1 MISYSDYY
9 SVFIQAVIPCWG
21 ELLGAFFMA
30 VMTNILNNRTTH
42 SLGLRLLS
50 VGFWTIVIRDIM
62 GIALRL
68 APDFD
73 IAVQFPA
80 ETTDTWTAVLTSLA
94 TACFLCGAFK
104 NLRLYFSPLFFVGVV
119 TLILS
124 GISVLGPQY
133 EPMQWIGEHLPPIYL
148 MLAFFMVAVSFYLG
162 SARQNKTLRIMG
174 SGFVVLSVCYGYQV
188 FDLLA
193 YVQAS
198 LLTFYTL
205 TVILSLAA
213 QVRLLDTYTDDLQQK
228 LDTEEQSKREMWQI
242 LPFPIVVSRL
252 RDDAILY
259 MNPICCQVFGI
270 TDTDAMLETRFSDYF
285 VETTKRMD
293 LLNDLRQNRIVQ
305 SFEVQIKSPNQEE
318 PIWIALTSHITTWK
332 KEMVIFSTFQDI
344 TQQKKMIT
352 RLGKQAS
359 TDPLTGLYNRRQF
372 EILANQNLASARRY
386 NTSYAVGMLDIDFFK
401 KVNDTYGHEAGDKVL
416 KNLADTIK
424 KTLRQSDIVARYGG
438 EEIVIFFV
446 HTPPSESYVAAEH
459 VRKAVAEMNT
469 VVDGQSIPVTVSIGI
484 SDCQNMDLEAL
495 IKQADEAL
503 YYSKEN
509 GRNCT
514 TLYYR
519 MRTDFHKKSAPKTET
534 ERSEKGKK

>member
-1 MISYSDYY
+1 MTSYSDYY
-9 SVFIQAVIPCWG
+9 SVFIQSVIPCWG
-21 ELLGAFFMA
+21 ELLGAFLMA
-30 VMTNILNNRTTH
+30 TMTNILNNRTTQ
-42 SLGLRLLS
+42 SLGLKMLS
-50 VGFWTIVIRDIM
+50 VGFWAIVLRDIM

-68 APDFD
+68 APDLH
-73 IAVQFPA
+73 IAVQFST
-80 ETTDTWTAVLTSLA
+80 ETTDAATAVLTSLA
-94 TACFLCGAFK
+94 TACFLCGSFK
-104 NLRLYFSPLFFVGVV
+104 NLRLYFSPLFFVGVL

-124 GISVLGPQY
+124 GIAVLGPQY
-133 EPMQWIGEHLPPIYL
+133 ESLQWIGEHLPPIYL
-148 MLAFFMVAVSFYLG
+148 MLAFFMVAASFYFG

-213 QVRLLDTYTDDLQQK
+213 QVRLMDTYMDDLQQK
-228 LDTEEQSKREMWQI
+228 LDTEEQSKQEMWQI

-252 RDDAILY
+252 RDDMILY
-259 MNPICCQVFGI
+259 MNPICCQVFGVV
-270 TDTDAMLETRFSDYF
+270 DAESLLETRFSDYF
-285 VETTKRMD
+285 IESTKRMD

-305 SFEVQIKSPNQEE
+305 SFEVQVKSPNQAE
-318 PIWIALTSHITTWK
+318 PIWIALTSHITTWQ

-344 TQQKKMIT
+344 TQQKKIIT

-359 TDPLTGLYNRRQF
+359 TDPLTGLYNRRVF
-372 EILANQNLASARRY
+372 EILANQSLSSARRY
-386 NTSYAVGMLDIDFFK
+386 NTPYAVGMLDIDFFK

-446 HTPPSESYVAAEH
+446 HTPPSECYVAAEH
-459 VRKAVAEMNT
+459 IRKAVGEMNT
-469 VVDGQSIPVTVSIGI
+469 VVDGQSIPITVSIGI
-484 SDCQNMDLEAL
+484 SDCQNMDLDSL
-495 IKQADEAL
+495 IKQADEGL

-519 MRTDFHKKSAPKTET
+519 MRTDFNKEAAKQAET
-534 ERSEKGKK
+534 DDTAKGQK